1 MTDPQAAVGLVA
13 RHGPHERIGR
23 ILTSEGFALAPVDD
37 AWANGAD
44 DSPADVSAVVLWVDG
59 PLSDARAPIE
69 ALARRHRRSGVIVVC
84 ESGERWEIRAALA
97 SGAAGVVLQGAIQ
110 SCLGACVRAVQVGQ
124 LCVPRAHWQEVHPP
138 PLSTRE
144 KQILG
149 LVVMGCTNGEIARRL
164 VLAEST
170 VKSHL
175 SSAFAKLGVRSRN
188 EAVDLIID
196 PERGLGVGI
205 LGIGAYDAHTV
216 AMVTP

>member
-1 MTDPQAAVGLVA
+1 MTEPQGAVGVVA
-13 RHGPHERIGR
+13 RNGPHERIER
-23 ILTSEGFALAPVDD
+23 VLNSEGFALATVDD
-37 AWANGAD
+37 ASTNGTAG
-44 DSPADVSAVVLWVDG
+44 SREGMSAVVLWVDG

-69 ALARRHRRSGVIVVC
+69 ALARRHRGSGVVVVC

-110 SCLGACVRAVQVGQ
+110 TCLGPCVRAVQVGL
-124 LCVPRAHWQEVHPP
+124 LCVPRARWQEVHPP

-149 LVVMGCTNGEIARRL
+149 LVVMGCTNGQIAQRL

-196 PERGLGVGI
+196 PDRGLGIGI
-205 LGIGAYDAHTV
+205 LGIAPYDPQTV
-216 AMVTP
+216 AVVAP

>member
-1 MTDPQAAVGLVA
+1 MTAPHAAVGLVA
-13 RHGPHERIGR
+13 RDGPHERIGR
-23 ILTSEGFALAPVDD
+23 ILSSEGFALAAVDD
-37 AWANGAD
+37 APANGAADAGD
-44 DSPADVSAVVLWVDG
+44 DISAVVLWVDG
-59 PLSDARAPIE
+59 PISDSRAPIE
-69 ALARRHRRSGVIVVC
+69 ALARRHRRSGVVVVC

-97 SGAAGVVLQGAIQ
+97 SGAAGVVLQGAIG
-110 SCLGACVRAVQVGQ
+110 SCLGPCVRAVQVGQ
-124 LCVPRAHWQEVHPP
+124 LCVPRARWQEVHPP
-138 PLSTRE
+138 ALSTRE

-149 LVVMGCTNGEIARRL
+149 LVVMGCTNGQIAHRL

-205 LGIGAYDAHTV
+205 LGIGAYGERAV
-216 AMVTP
+216 AVVTP